1 MYLNNLAQCLF
12 NKQKLCL
19 LPEKQF
25 WGFSFYKTQSCG
37 FEKQC
42 LALLVFTQSLPVCFV
57 LIFFVITLGYSWIFV
72 FSTHLTVKTNLGISN
87 LNSNLGIEYSLG
99 N

>member
-1 MYLNNLAQCLF
+1 MSFAR
-12 NKQKLCL
+12 
-19 LPEKQF
+19 ETV

-42 LALLVFTQSLPVCFV
+42 LALPVFTQSLPVCFA
-57 LIFFVITLGYSWIFV
+57 LIFFVIMSYCWIFEIFV
-72 FSTHLTVKTNLGISN
+72 FSTDLTLKTNLRISN